1 MTKPVKILHVE
12 AGTNLYGGALQVLYL
27 IKGLQ
32 GSGHNNVLVCPE
44 QSEIAVHAGKT
55 GACIH
60 AIPMK
65 GDFDLP
71 LIGRLRKII
80 AMEQPDIVHLH
91 SRRGADVLGG
101 IAARLAHAK
110 VVLTRRVD
118 NPESS
123 LQVRLKYR
131 LFDKVIAI
139 SEGIRNIL
147 ISAGVPAEKVAC
159 VRSAID
165 IQNYTALCDDPWFR
179 KEFGLAQDAKVI
191 GMVAQFIERKGH
203 RYLLQAIPGIL
214 SQYPQARFILL
225 GKGPLEA
232 DIRAMA
238 IAAGIQSSLLFAGFR
253 NDLER
258 ILPCLYAIVHP
269 AEMEG
274 LGVALL
280 QAAACGVPLIGTHVG
295 GIPEIVI
302 DGVDGYLIPPRSPQA
317 IAAAVLKLLDDP
329 VKARAMG
336 GAARAI
342 VEKGFSIDAMVA
354 GNLGVYRE
362 LMETP

>member
-1 MTKPVKILHVE
+1 MKILHIE
-12 AGTNLYGGALQVLYL
+12 AGRNLYGGALQVLYL

-32 GSGHNNVLVCPE
+32 ESRHDNVLVCPE
-44 QSEIAVHAGKT
+44 QSEIAAHAHNT
-55 GACIH
+55 GARIH
-60 AIPMK
+60 AIPMR

-71 LIGRLRKII
+71 FIGRLRQII
-80 AMEQPDIVHLH
+80 AREQPDIVHLH

-101 IAARLAHAK
+101 IAARLAHTK

-118 NPESS
+118 NHESS

-139 SEGIRNIL
+139 SGGIRNIL
-147 ISAGVPAEKVAC
+147 ISEGVPAEKVVC

-165 IQNYTALCDDPWFR
+165 IKQYGLSCADTWFR
-179 KEFGLAQDAKVI
+179 KEFGLAQDVRVI

-214 SQYPQARFILL
+214 SKYPRVKFILF
-225 GKGPLEA
+225 GKGPLEEG
-232 DIRAMA
+232 IRAMA
-238 IAAGIQSSLLFAGFR
+238 LAAGMQSSLLFAGFR

-258 ILPCLYAIVHP
+258 VLPCLYAIVHP

-280 QAAACGVPLIGTHVG
+280 QAAACRVPLVGTDTG

-336 GAARAI
+336 EAARAI
-342 VEKGFSIDAMVA
+342 VEKEFSIDAMVA

-362 LMETP
+362 LMDTL